1 MVGGCKSP
9 INFTPYPKL
18 TLAMDNRFDNRDFE
32 QFVKQNAD
40 QYRMFPS
47 ENVWKG
53 IHNSLHTRRRW
64 FGVGLAFLILTTGV
78 VTWVMLGSYGKN
90 NNLTST
96 SLKKVAP
103 QPIKEKAK
111 VSNIAIVAP
120 GAVKQNAFID
130 ANSLQTNLFVTSK
143 ITDDQIESINEP
155 SANTYNQPK
164 PVSKTEAIYQPEPT
178 LKNIAL
184 ARHPV
189 AIRSVTNKSIRSTVA
204 PFELK
209 NNSIAALNNIAES
222 EETSP
227 SANEEKLVAKNDN
240 YPFSIENVINSYVY
254 VKKRRRTSFQVF
266 LTPTI
271 SYRELKENKPFIN
284 SAQNAL
290 NNTNYTYFTDIN
302 SLVTHKPDIGLQLGF
317 TGGFSLTRNLKLI
330 GGLQFNISKYDIQA
344 YNHTSEVTT
353 IALRNSSG
361 GTNTVYTM
369 SNYRNGAGFR
379 ANWLHNLYLS
389 ISAPIGLELKL
400 IGSGK
405 SYLGISGTV
414 QPTYVL
420 KNKAYLISTDY
431 KNYAEVPSLTRK
443 WNINTGFE
451 MFVGYSTGK
460 LKWRVGPQVRYQA
473 MSSFIKKY
481 PVQEHLFDFG
491 LKMGIMLNK

>member
-1 MVGGCKSP
+1 
-9 INFTPYPKL
+9 
-18 TLAMDNRFDNRDFE
+18 MDNRFNNRDFE

-64 FGVGLAFLILTTGV
+64 FGVGLALLILTTGV
-78 VTWVMLGSYGKN
+78 VTWVMLGSSGKN
-90 NNLTST
+90 NNFVST
-96 SLKKVAP
+96 SPKKVA
-103 QPIKEKAK
+103 QQRTKEKVQAP
-111 VSNIAIVAP
+111 NIALIAP
-120 GAVKQNAFID
+120 RAVKQNTFID
-130 ANSLQTNLFVTSK
+130 ANHSQTNLFAANK
-143 ITDDQIESINEP
+143 ITGEPTENITDPSVVINNES
-155 SANTYNQPK
+155 S
-164 PVSKTEAIYQPEPT
+164 PVSKTETIYQNEPT
-178 LKNIAL
+178 VKNIASS
-184 ARHPV
+184 RQPIV
-189 AIRSVTNKSIRSTVA
+189 IRPVTNKSIRSTVA
-204 PFELK
+204 PVELK
-209 NNSIAALNNIAES
+209 TNSTTAALNNIADSKED
-222 EETSP
+222 SP
-227 SANEEKLVAKNDN
+227 STYEEKIVVKNDN
-240 YPFSIENVINSYVY
+240 YPFSIESVINSYVY
-254 VKKRRRTSFQVF
+254 VKKRRKTTFQVY

-290 NNTNYTYFTDIN
+290 NNTNYTYFSDIN

-317 TGGFSLTRNLKLI
+317 SSGFSLSRNLKLI
-330 GGLQFNISKYDIQA
+330 SGLQFNVSKYDIQA

-369 SNYRNGAGFR
+369 SDYRNGAGFR

-443 WNINTGFE
+443 WNLNTGFE